1 MTNLQDDAWV
11 DLWKK
16 YYHPVRLTKYLTIV
30 PSWEEYQKEQEDEI
44 LIRLDPGR
52 AFGTGTHPTTQLAL
66 QALETSVRGN
76 ESMIDVGTGSGVLS
90 IAARHFGVDKVYAYD
105 IDDNAVTAAKEN
117 FALNPIS
124 NNIEVK
130 PNNLLEGVHKNV
142 DLIVANILAEII
154 VPLIPQAKSNL
165 KDGGIFI
172 TSGIIN
178 DKKELILTE
187 LEQNGFVVDGTI
199 QGVKDCLK
207 KLINNPLIVQQMN
220 SNIVDSFYVKTM
232 AEHACEIEMLYRKK
246 VIIEEE

>member
-1 MTNLQDDAWV
+1 
-11 DLWKK
+11 
-16 YYHPVRLTKYLTIV
+16 
-30 PSWEEYQKEQEDEI
+30 
-44 LIRLDPGR
+44 
-52 AFGTGTHPTTQLAL
+52 
-66 QALETSVRGN
+66 
-76 ESMIDVGTGSGVLS
+76 MIDVGTGSGVLS

-187 LEQNGFVVDGTI
+187 LEQNGFVVDEI
-199 QGVKDCLK
+199 LNKKDWY
-207 KLINNPLIVQQMN
+207 
-220 SNIVDSFYVKTM
+220 S
-232 AEHACEIEMLYRKK
+232 
-246 VIIEEE
+246 IIAHKPAKEDI